1 MDRRTL
7 LWTITAFFG
16 ASIVFQAIQA
26 VTEGSST
33 ATTVAIELVALA
45 LMVALIVVVVRRRQG
60 PPGG

>member
-26 VTEGSST
+26 ATADRSK
-33 ATTVAIELVALA
+33 ATTIAFELVALA
-45 LMVALIVVVVRRRQG
+45 VMVVVIVLVVRRRKG
-60 PPGG
+60 P